1 MRATELQAINSA
13 LMSRDKLF
21 ALLRRD
27 AGIFREGD
35 LSYVRGV
42 LGEMA
47 IESTVIDLPLLVA
60 ELNNRKHTLDVR
72 ALVADLARSSVCV
85 EYDALLNR
93 MEETHRREVIRC
105 HAADLLAALER
116 GERSYDEII
125 DKLIAEYNGTS
136 DADEYADLFEYL
148 NANDLDNIFASL
160 SPLKTGVWQLDAVL
174 RGIYA
179 GQLIMIAARPGQG
192 KSTFAIQ
199 IMRCMEGHKFFF
211 SLEMTRQEI
220 YSKMLSAV
228 TSIECGKILFNRLD
242 DAERVIVAQ
251 AHTRERDKH
260 SVTLFDGVFDLARIV
275 YYVNH
280 MSATKKPSV
289 IFIDYLQLIAGA
301 EGENQN
307 IRVSTISRTLKL
319 LAMKHRVPIIAM
331 SQMSREIEKAN
342 REPLLSDLRD
352 SGSLEQNSNIVIFL
366 HENKDGEHYPIVAKN
381 RMGKTG
387 RVRGLVFEKEF
398 SRFGDEGGI
407 SEEWYK

>member
-125 DKLIAEYNGTS
+125 DKLIAEYNGTA

-148 NANDLDNIFASL
+148 NAHDLDGIFASL
-160 SPLKTGVWQLDAVL
+160 TPVKTGIWQLDAKL

-179 GQLIMIAARPGQG
+179 GQLVLIAARPGQG

-199 IMRCMEGHKFFF
+199 MLRNMEGHKFFF
-211 SLEMTRQEI
+211 SLEMVRQEI
-220 YSKMLSAV
+220 YAKMLSAV
-228 TSIECGKILFNRLD
+228 TSIDAGKILFNDLD
-242 DAERVIVAQ
+242 DAERLIVAK
-251 AHTRERDKH
+251 AHAREKDKH
-260 SVTLFDGVFDLARIV
+260 SVTLFDGVFDLARLV

-280 MSATKKPSV
+280 MVAMKKPVV
-289 IFIDYLQLIAGA
+289 IFIDYLQLISGA
-301 EGENQN
+301 QGENQN
-307 IRVSTISRTLKL
+307 IRVGTVSRTLKL
-319 LAMKHRVPIIAM
+319 LAMKHRLPIIAM

-342 REPLLSDLRD
+342 REPVLSDLRD
-352 SGSLEQNSNIVIFL
+352 SGSLEQDSNIVIFL
-366 HENKDGEHYPIVAKN
+366 HENQEGEHYPIVAKN
-381 RMGKTG
+381 RMGATG
-387 RVRGLVFEKEF
+387 RVNGIVFEKAC
-398 SRFGDEGGI
+398 SRFSDEGKMD
-407 SEEWYK
+407 EWYNK